1 MSDTSRIGSLV
12 SWTLVD
18 CVWRMSYLIGAI
30 VVMIV
35 LNPKLAAMVLSIL
48 PLLTVLYAIFQ
59 TRLIGVNREVRE
71 INSQITRS

>member
-35 LNPKLAAMVLSIL
+35 LGVVFGAAFSDVLSSL
-48 PLLTVLYAIFQ
+48 
-59 TRLIGVNREVRE
+59 
-71 INSQITRS
+71 

>member
-12 SWTLVD
+12 SWMLVD

-30 VVMIV
+30 MVMIA

-59 TRLIGVNREVRE
+59 KR
-71 INSQITRS
+71 